1 MTPNATFQGDSE
13 DGIRLL
19 LADVAKPTTN
29 QENDHDSTLQAPT
42 HPTTQ
47 LDVPS
52 VNYYF
57 LIQYVVQN
65 DHVTFFSFS

>member
-1 MTPNATFQGDSE
+1 MTPNTTFQGDSE
-13 DGIRLL
+13 DVIRLL

-29 QENDHDSTLQAPT
+29 QENDHVSTLQAST

-52 VNYYF
+52 VNY
-57 LIQYVVQN
+57 
-65 DHVTFFSFS
+65 FFFKSNM